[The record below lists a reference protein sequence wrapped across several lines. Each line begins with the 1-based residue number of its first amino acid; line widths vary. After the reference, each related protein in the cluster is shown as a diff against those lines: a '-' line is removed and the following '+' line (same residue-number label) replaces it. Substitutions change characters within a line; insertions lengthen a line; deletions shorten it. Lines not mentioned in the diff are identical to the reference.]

1 MTEWEILLLIYTGA
15 FGLLM
20 LVYWAWGRMKDM
32 ALAIF
37 ECRRDIGQL
46 TRDVA
51 VLKIQFDSMA
61 ARAAERLKKEERIS

>member
-1 MTEWEILLLIYTGA
+1 MTEWEILLLVYTGA

-32 ALAIF
+32 AFAIF

-51 VLKIQFDSMA
+51 VLKMQLDSMA
-61 ARAAERLKKEERIS
+61 AREAEKRREER

>member
-1 MTEWEILLLIYTGA
+1 MTEWETLLLVYTGA

-32 ALAIF
+32 ALTIL
-37 ECRRDIGQL
+37 ECKGDISHL

-51 VLKIQFDSMA
+51 VLKIQLDSMA
-61 ARAAERLKKEERIS
+61 AREAKRLKEER

>member
-1 MTEWEILLLIYTGA
+1 MTEWEVLLLASTGA

-20 LVYWAWGRMKDM
+20 LMYWAWGRMKYM

-37 ECRRDIGQL
+37 ECKKDIDQL

-51 VLKIQFDSMA
+51 VLKIQLDSMA
-61 ARAAERLKKEERIS
+61 AQETKRLREER

>member
-1 MTEWEILLLIYTGA
+1 MTEWEILLLVYTGA

-20 LVYWAWGRMKDM
+20 LVYWAWGKMKDM

-46 TRDVA
+46 TWDVA
-51 VLKIQFDSMA
+51 VLKMQLDSMA
-61 ARAAERLKKEERIS
+61 AREVKSLKEER

>member
-1 MTEWEILLLIYTGA
+1 MTEWKILLLVYTGA

-32 ALAIF
+32 ALAIL
-37 ECRRDIGQL
+37 ECRGDIGQL

-51 VLKIQFDSMA
+51 VLKIQLDSMA
-61 ARAAERLKKEERIS
+61 AREAERRREERIS

>member
-1 MTEWEILLLIYTGA
+1 MTEWEILLLVYTGA

-20 LVYWAWGRMKDM
+20 LVYWAWSRMKDM

-51 VLKIQFDSMA
+51 VLKIQLDSMA
-61 ARAAERLKKEERIS
+61 AREAKRLREEQ

>member
-1 MTEWEILLLIYTGA
+1 MTEWEILLLAYTGA

-20 LVYWAWGRMKDM
+20 LVYWAWDRMKDM

-51 VLKIQFDSMA
+51 VLKMQLDSMA
-61 ARAAERLKKEERIS
+61 AREAERLREEKIS

>member
-1 MTEWEILLLIYTGA
+1 MTEWKVLLFVCIGA

-32 ALAIF
+32 ALTILECKGAIS
-37 ECRRDIGQL
+37 QL

-51 VLKIQFDSMA
+51 VLKIQLDSMA
-61 ARAAERLKKEERIS
+61 AREAKSLKEE

>member
-1 MTEWEILLLIYTGA
+1 MDEWEILLLVYTGA

-32 ALAIF
+32 ALSIL
-37 ECRRDIGQL
+37 ECKGDIGQL

-51 VLKIQFDSMA
+51 VLKNQMDSMA
-61 ARAAERLKKEERIS
+61 AREAERRREER

>member
-1 MTEWEILLLIYTGA
+1 MTEWEVLLLAYTGA

-32 ALAIF
+32 ALTIL

-46 TRDVA
+46 ARDVA
-51 VLKIQFDSMA
+51 VLKIQLDSMA
-61 ARAAERLKKEERIS
+61 AREVKSLKENR

>member
-1 MTEWEILLLIYTGA
+1 MTEWEILLLAYTGA

-32 ALAIF
+32 ELAIF
-37 ECRRDIGQL
+37 ECRRDISQL

-51 VLKIQFDSMA
+51 VLKIQLDSMA
-61 ARAAERLKKEERIS
+61 AREAERRREER

>member
-1 MTEWEILLLIYTGA
+1 MTEWEVLLLAYTGA

-32 ALAIF
+32 ALTIL
-37 ECRRDIGQL
+37 ECRGDIGQL

-51 VLKIQFDSMA
+51 VLKMQLDSMA
-61 ARAAERLKKEERIS
+61 AREVKSLKEER

>member
-1 MTEWEILLLIYTGA
+1 MTEWEILLLVYTGA

-32 ALAIF
+32 ALTILECKGAIS
-37 ECRRDIGQL
+37 QL

-51 VLKIQFDSMA
+51 VLKMQLDSMA
-61 ARAAERLKKEERIS
+61 AREAERLKKEGRIS